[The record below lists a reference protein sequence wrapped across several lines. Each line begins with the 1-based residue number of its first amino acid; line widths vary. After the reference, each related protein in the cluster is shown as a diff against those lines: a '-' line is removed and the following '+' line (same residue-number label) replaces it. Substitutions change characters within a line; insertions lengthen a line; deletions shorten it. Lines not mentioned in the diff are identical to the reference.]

1 MNCIDIPA
9 AEYFT
14 AVGFCFDI
22 RNVRRETFDI
32 TVPVDISGTFY
43 AWVTQFVGEMT
54 IIAPGHVREAYAE
67 YAIGKSKSIG
77 GTNPGDAGNGAADP
91 ERTGSGMMRGRQ
103 KEPSFFRAGMVG
115 YRWGLE

>member
-1 MNCIDIPA
+1 MLSAVLADSA
-9 AEYFT
+9 REYGKVSS
-14 AVGFCFDI
+14 ASD
-22 RNVRRETFDI
+22 
-32 TVPVDISGTFY
+32 P
-43 AWVTQFVGEMT
+43 GE
-54 IIAPGHVREAYAE
+54 PG
-67 YAIGKSKSIG
+67 KG